1 MRLLHRCCFCLLKTY
16 ILTHPKYLYGT
27 LMLFEQGSENS
38 WWFLTETVSITVTPK
53 TLGCVL
59 WSGSAL
65 FVSIAQK
72 LFFNTFKIF
81 VRNANVIW
89 PMQWEWLKAFCRASV
104 HRSYSKEVIPTLQLL
119 PVCCCQVQLL
129 KHGLNARFL
138 FCQCCDVD
146 FSERCKV
153 KRAILV

>member
-1 MRLLHRCCFCLLKTY
+1 
-16 ILTHPKYLYGT
+16 
-27 LMLFEQGSENS
+27 MLFLFAQNLHFNTSKISVRNTYVIWTRQWEWLMVFDSSRDSVHYVQS
-38 WWFLTETVSITVTPK
+38 LQK
-53 TLGCVL
+53 LLAVL
-59 WSGSAL
+59 RSGSAL
-65 FVSIAQK
+65 FLFAQK

-89 PMQWEWLKAFCRASV
+89 PMQWEWLKAFGRASV
-104 HRSYSKEVIPTLQLL
+104 HCSQSKFKEVIPVLQLL
-119 PVCCCQVQLL
+119 PVCCCLVQLL

-138 FCQCCDVD
+138 FHQCLDVD